1 MRRLLI
7 IVVLLAA
14 PFLLAAGFLAV
25 FATSAVP
32 VVDRSATIS
41 PDSVAAAKRLLRLND
56 PRRLQAGQARRLAV
70 PVHLLDEGLNHLAT
84 RFLNGRA
91 ALWVERGHA
100 RIDASVP
107 LPILPARRYV
117 NLQASFAD
125 DGRQFQ
131 LSSIRIG
138 SMPLPPQFARP
149 LIGIVAGLS
158 GHGEE
163 WQALVQTIAIVR
175 ASNDARHLVFDIVWQ
190 PELLQSVRKMA
201 VPEAEISA
209 LEAAQRDL
217 SALLGFRSHD
227 SAIPLTEVIEPML
240 RLDGDDVLQ
249 RRRAALLVMAS
260 YLAGKN
266 LTSVIP
272 QAANWPRP
280 LPRLLTIHGREDSAQ
295 HFMISAALSAWA
307 GEPIADAIGLYK
319 ELEDARSGSGFSFAD
334 LAADRAGTRF
344 GRMLIERPERID
356 AVLAAPL
363 NENDLVPALDDLP
376 EFIPEA
382 EFRRRFGSVDSR
394 AYRKLIDEVE
404 RRIDAT
410 ALYR

>member
-1 MRRLLI
+1 M
-7 IVVLLAA
+7 
-14 PFLLAAGFLAV
+14 
-25 FATSAVP
+25 
-32 VVDRSATIS
+32 
-41 PDSVAAAKRLLRLND
+41 
-56 PRRLQAGQARRLAV
+56 
-70 PVHLLDEGLNHLAT
+70 
-84 RFLNGRA
+84 
-91 ALWVERGHA
+91 
-100 RIDASVP
+100 
-107 LPILPARRYV
+107 
-117 NLQASFAD
+117 
-125 DGRQFQ
+125 
-131 LSSIRIG
+131 
-138 SMPLPPQFARP
+138 
-149 LIGIVAGLS
+149 
-158 GHGEE
+158 
-163 WQALVQTIAIVR
+163 VQTIAIVR

-376 EFIPEA
+376 EFIHEA